1 MGRSRRPG
9 SLFQC
14 PEQAVK
20 SLTDRYLPAPE
31 QASSTVL
38 GEQPARA
45 LGPSVKPRPGLQMGR
60 PARAAPPR
68 RQEPAPLAA
77 LASKSSDEGGRGGGG
92 KGLCGPGGGGSIC
105 SLGYCLPDGSC
116 PPSPGP
122 GDTGWRLLRRVYKP
136 ESASTPLCHYTRTRL
151 LFMEKSVRTRPPRGD
166 RDYCVPGPR
175 QHTPHSCERGWT
187 FKTFPL
193 TPPGAAP
200 VARLASLGDAEP
212 CCHPFLRT
220 FAIFWDTVCG
230 VWLWV
235 QDTQDAPGQP
245 CLPTLGA
252 EVCV

>member
-1 MGRSRRPG
+1 MRAGR
-9 SLFQC
+9 
-14 PEQAVK
+14 
-20 SLTDRYLPAPE
+20 
-31 QASSTVL
+31 
-38 GEQPARA
+38 
-45 LGPSVKPRPGLQMGR
+45 
-60 PARAAPPR
+60 
-68 RQEPAPLAA
+68 
-77 LASKSSDEGGRGGGG
+77 
-92 KGLCGPGGGGSIC
+92 GGSIC

-175 QHTPHSCERGWT
+175 QHTPHSCARGWT

-212 CCHPFLRT
+212 RCHPFLRT
-220 FAIFWDTVCG
+220 FRFFWDTVCG
-230 VWLWV
+230 VWLSIR
-235 QDTQDAPGQP
+235 DTQDAPGQP

-252 EVCV
+252 EVGVCVCVCLRPALRPPHPRGLSILSTRPRIQASHGCRTINGCPSPTSVPSSPSAGPARL

>member
-1 MGRSRRPG
+1 M
-9 SLFQC
+9 
-14 PEQAVK
+14 
-20 SLTDRYLPAPE
+20 
-31 QASSTVL
+31 
-38 GEQPARA
+38 
-45 LGPSVKPRPGLQMGR
+45 
-60 PARAAPPR
+60 
-68 RQEPAPLAA
+68 
-77 LASKSSDEGGRGGGG
+77 
-92 KGLCGPGGGGSIC
+92 CGPGGGGSIC

-175 QHTPHSCERGWT
+175 QHTPHSCARGWT

-200 VARLASLGDAEP
+200 GARLASLGDAEP

-220 FAIFWDTVCG
+220 LRFSGTRCVACGSGSGTPKMPLANHAYQRWAQRCVCEPCSSSPHPRGLSILSTRPRISSQSRPHTVAG
-230 VWLWV
+230 PQTGAHRLPRSP
-235 QDTQDAPGQP
+235 APRARAGQGCALP
-245 CLPTLGA
+245 SVCLAPRKG
-252 EVCV
+252 